1 MVFNPNDWA
10 NTIDIT
16 INKDYIDQ
24 DLYNFPL
31 SVVLNSGTGLYNQ
44 DMTDIFTQLTPA
56 SGIDQYTKFLCYFN
70 GDQSS
75 AKHIIDVV
83 GNPQVISFNNNTNN
97 PLLNDSASFNGTSA
111 YLTVPNSVITTSTS
125 TFTIDA
131 WLYLDSSVVIA
142 DHSLLIGDQNPTAL
156 TSYWNF
162 GPDDEDKLIFRWW
175 TGSTYVAQSTN
186 TIPLD
191 HWTHVAVSV
200 NSNAIKLFINGIEEV
215 IVGTSTLSNR
225 LTSLGYLSIGA
236 LNSNYF
242 DGYMASIR
250 ITDTYKYSGNFT
262 PPRAY
267 TSDSN
272 TKLLIDFTESGW
284 GQLNTPATFTE
295 SGDTGY
301 TVTNVSSNAVGCE
314 FWWDHAMD
322 FDGSTDYLII
332 PVSEDFAFGTGN
344 FTLDVWVYPKQTGK
358 HQRLFSLHNASTGW
372 LLNIN
377 NTNTITYTN
386 GAIAIASTSTIQIGV
401 WMHVA
406 VVRHGNDWDL
416 YINGVSE
423 DSTTSAAS
431 SIDNAINLQFGR
443 VATQTGYDLNAYA
456 AAPRITKGE
465 ALWTSNFDTNLPQGP
480 YTTNS
485 GTRFL
490 LGFDGDISTSGHTIV
505 FPGNNPRI
513 YSSKGIFDGSYYFN
527 GINDSLQVPDSTD
540 WDFGTSN
547 FTIDFWVYHDQA
559 VSVYNEDLIM
569 YFNGTSKFSWFI
581 RRNTVGNLELFLSS
595 NGTSWDFNQSTSEII
610 TSDVWHHIAIIRDDN
625 IIKPFIDGILA
636 TFSSTSYTNSLS
648 TAADLLRIADSGPST
663 DCFEGYMSDIRISKG
678 IARWTSD
685 FAAPPVP
692 YGNYSWHNRK
702 KIAMTTTVTGVETEM
717 PVEIEDWAENYVT
730 RYPTEFSTNT
740 VKATSY
746 FSANYYPWF
755 ALDPIKNLTGT
766 ITDHSWATG
775 SGQHTNQKFNVDL
788 GTEKIIKR
796 ILLHNACH
804 LGTSYTNNGIYNFSV
819 YGTNSATAF
828 SNTTYATITDL
839 VLLGTFQARQ
849 HILEDIEDSQY
860 FYLNNNNT
868 YRYYILRVAD
878 DFGGVADATVIRH
891 IEFQEYLEEAVL
903 WTKVPTVTSGVDTEL
918 KLYYDKTQEDN
929 NYVDPDIK
937 LLIQDSFND
946 HSDSGHTITKYGS
959 PLLKSFNANENPVL
973 NNSAYFNGSSCYL
986 TLPDHTDWNFGTDS
1000 FTIDWWECRITSSIG
1015 ESSCSSDYAGS
1026 YRGLVAGDDDN
1037 AGGLDV
1043 HMSSNG
1049 SSWDIASA
1057 KSLGTK
1063 SLNQWVH
1070 LAVVRL
1076 GNNFYTFKNGV
1087 QQATWSSSLPLYY
1100 NNADFCIGASESGY
1114 YLNGY
1119 ISGFRITKGIAR
1131 WVSAFTPPRSYTL
1144 DTNTKL
1150 LINFTE
1156 AGWGQGKT
1164 PASFTDSGNTGH
1176 TVTNVSSYVSGCTF
1190 WWDKLLDFSGAGDL
1204 ISVPDNVDFDFGT
1217 SDFSISLWVIFD
1229 SFPSSNTENMICKRT
1244 MDIYGPWQLGVGVSG
1259 YITFTADASTSAPWD
1274 LSITSSAPCV
1284 IGQIYHV
1291 EVVRASGA
1299 VTLYLDG
1306 VNMAY
1311 SATSPNIL
1319 NDTNPVRMG
1328 GESGNR
1334 YLDGR
1339 LGHIQITNNVL
1350 HSSEFIPPS
1359 QPTSI
1364 GYIGGINSGQGRN
1377 VWDEAFM
1384 GVYHMNQNPTG
1395 GADCILDSTG
1405 YINHGTPAGSMTS
1418 NDLIVEGVG
1427 KSITFDGTNDVINLG
1442 SDTSLRPQ
1450 SEVTLEALIKTTS
1463 GAATS
1468 RPILNNYT
1476 GTGDYP
1482 GCGLAIRTSNKA
1494 AFVPGNSFAINGIE
1508 SITTVDD
1515 DTLRYVA
1522 GAYDG
1527 TNAKIIVNG
1536 VNEAEAAK
1544 TNNMDTALAMY
1555 ISKDP
1560 WSYGRDLI
1568 DEARV
1573 SNISRSDAWL
1583 KATYYSNFNQLL
1595 VFDAYMPTVP
1605 TLFYFSSPIPVH
1617 QSTVYGTTKQL
1628 YLTVSVSGASPSY
1641 NYDATF
1647 YDGLAVKIGS
1657 TVSGVSAG
1665 QSASVSMS
1673 TISSGV
1679 YTWYVTATSSGDS
1692 DTSSTY
1698 QFTNRFLCEGYVEEQ
1713 GVRTSGIP
1721 VRLHRRSNGEVI
1733 GNDVSSTVSGI
1744 FSIITDYNEEHYVV
1758 ALHTDT
1764 TYNALIYDRITP

>member
-1 MVFNPNDWA
+1 MTFNPNDWT
-10 NTIDIT
+10 NKIDIA
-16 INKDYIDQ
+16 IDKDYVDQ

-75 AKHIIDVV
+75 AKHTIDVV
-83 GNPQVISFNNNTNN
+83 GNPQVIAFNNDTNN

-111 YLTVPNSVITTSTS
+111 YLTVPNSVINTSTS

-142 DHSLLIGDQNPTAL
+142 DHSILIGDSNPSAL
-156 TSYWNF
+156 TSYWSF

-175 TGSTYVAQSTN
+175 DGSTYVAQSTN

-191 HWTHVAVSV
+191 HWTHVAISV
-200 NSNAIKLFINGIEEV
+200 NSNAIKLFINGIEET
-215 IVGTSTLSNR
+215 IVGTSTLTNR
-225 LTSLGYLSIGA
+225 LSTLNYLSIGA
-236 LNSNYF
+236 LNSNYI
-242 DGYMASIR
+242 DAYIASIR

-301 TVTNVSSNAVGCE
+301 TVTNASSNAVGCE
-314 FWWDHAMD
+314 FWWDTAVD
-322 FDGSTDYLII
+322 FDGITDYLSI
-332 PVSEDFAFGTGN
+332 PLSKDFDFGTEN
-344 FTLDVWVYPKQTGK
+344 FTIDLWIYPHQLAK
-358 HQRLFSLHNASTGW
+358 HQRLVSRHNASVGW
-372 LLNIN
+372 LVNIDSSN
-377 NTNTITYTN
+377 KITYTN
-386 GAIAIASTSTIQIGV
+386 SGPGVSITSTSTIQTFT

-406 VVRHGNDWDL
+406 VVRNGSDWRL

-423 DSTTSAAS
+423 DYDTTAAS
-431 SIDNAINLQFGR
+431 STDVAIPVQLGR
-443 VATQTGYDLNAYA
+443 LSTQTSYDLNGYESAT
-456 AAPRITKGE
+456 RISKE
-465 ALWTSNFDTNLPQGP
+465 VLWTSNFNTALPKGP

-569 YFNGTSKFSWFI
+569 YFNGTSKFSWLI

-692 YGNYSWHNRK
+692 YGDYSWHNRK
-702 KIAMTTTVTGVETEM
+702 KIAMTTTVTGVETEI
-717 PVEIEDWAENYVT
+717 PVEIEDWSENYVT

-775 SGQHTNQKFNVDL
+775 SGQHTNQKFNIDL

-819 YGTNSATAF
+819 YGTNSVTAF
-828 SNTTYATITDL
+828 NNTTYATITDL

-878 DFGGVADATVIRH
+878 DFGGGADATVIRH

-929 NYVDPDIK
+929 NYVDPSIK
-937 LLIQDSFND
+937 LLIQKSFQD
-946 HSDSGHTITKYGS
+946 YSDSDHTITKYGS

-973 NNSAYFNGSSCYL
+973 NNSAYFNGIDAYL
-986 TLPDHTDWNFGTDS
+986 TVPIHSDFNFGTSTFTVEFFIYPTS
-1000 FTIDWWECRITSSIG
+1000 FTDWTSIISYASSSWAGWYIGYSITTGIPYFSTDDNTTVIYATDALTLDMWNHVAAVYNGTNLLFFVNGKYNNSTALASIQSNTTDPLNIG
-1015 ESSCSSDYAGS
+1015 RSPAGYYSHS
-1026 YRGLVAGDDDN
+1026 YVAGIRI
-1037 AGGLDV
+1037 
-1043 HMSSNG
+1043 SST
-1049 SSWDIASA
+1049 D
-1057 KSLGTK
+1057 
-1063 SLNQWVH
+1063 
-1070 LAVVRL
+1070 R
-1076 GNNFYTFKNGV
+1076 YT
-1087 QQATWSSSLPLYY
+1087 T
-1100 NNADFCIGASESGY
+1100 D
-1114 YLNGY
+1114 
-1119 ISGFRITKGIAR
+1119 
-1131 WVSAFTPPRSYTL
+1131 FTPPRSL
-1144 DTNTKL
+1144 ISDTNTKL
-1150 LINFTE
+1150 LIDFTE

-1164 PASFTDSGNTGH
+1164 PASFTDSGDTGH
-1176 TVTNVSSYVSGCTF
+1176 TVTNVSSKVSGCTF
-1190 WWDKLLDFSGAGDL
+1190 WWGRVINFDGTGDYL
-1204 ISVPDNVDFDFGT
+1204 TIPNNIDH
-1217 SDFSISLWVIFD
+1217 
-1229 SFPSSNTENMICKRT
+1229 SFNTEDFTVELYAYFTNITGQRCLICNYQNT
-1244 MDIYGPWQLGVGVSG
+1244 TDGWAIQLSASG
-1259 YITFTADASTSAPWD
+1259 YISINLSGDVYDIISSTTIVTNKWYHIAISGIVG
-1274 LSITSSAPCV
+1274 SIK
-1284 IGQIYHV
+1284 
-1291 EVVRASGA
+1291 
-1299 VTLYLDG
+1299 LFLDG
-1306 VNMAY
+1306 VQQGSTYTGAINTDV
-1311 SATSPNIL
+1311 TSVLQIGRILTTNYFPGYLANISIIKGQAIYTI
-1319 NDTNPVRMG
+1319 DFT
-1328 GESGNR
+1328 
-1334 YLDGR
+1334 
-1339 LGHIQITNNVL
+1339 
-1350 HSSEFIPPS
+1350 PPS

-1364 GYIGGINSGQGRN
+1364 GYIGDINSGQGRN

-1427 KSITFDGTNDVINLG
+1427 KSITFDDTDDAINLG

-1463 GAATS
+1463 GASQS
-1468 RPILNNYT
+1468 RPILSNYT

-1482 GCGLAIRTSNKA
+1482 GCTLATRTTNKIG
-1494 AFVPGNSFAINGIE
+1494 FTPGNTFAIGGVE

-1515 DTLRYVA
+1515 NTLRYVA

-1536 VNEAEAAK
+1536 VNEAEEAK

-1560 WSYGRDLI
+1560 WNYGRDLI

-1595 VFDAYMPTVP
+1595 VFDAYIPIVP
-1605 TLFYFSSPIPVH
+1605 VLFYFSSPIPIH

-1665 QSASVSMS
+1665 QPASVVMS
-1673 TISSGV
+1673 TTSSGV